1 MSVKKEVTFDDGSS
15 ATLTTLVS
23 HARGQPLQPS
33 PVPDPPTR
41 QASSTNSSTFYATDE
56 RGPLPDAD
64 AEHQDHLFRIRKDG
78 YTILR
83 GCWDA
88 GTCAAARARLDEMH
102 RELEPDAEP
111 GSAFSA
117 AHLYNK
123 GEVFEGVYQ
132 DARLLRIV
140 RHFLGDDAT
149 IMSLGDNAINGV
161 ITPPRPGDQPDV
173 ISGLHNDGSLT
184 GAFQGVGTPADDSRK
199 IVSHVLCEHS
209 NARSATH
216 HTLSI
221 VVSRGPLLPTDL
233 QAIWCLSPFSKERGG
248 TSFVCAHAAP
258 PPPLPFPRSAIQP
271 R

>member
-1 MSVKKEVTFDDGSS
+1 MDTRFVKRPIAKGVIACVTIPGS
-15 ATLTTLVS
+15 LTGVGLILGAV
-23 HARGQPLQPS
+23 R
-33 PVPDPPTR
+33 
-41 QASSTNSSTFYATDE
+41 ATD
-56 RGPLPDAD
+56 GPLPDAD

-88 GTCAAARARLDEMH
+88 GTCSAARARLDEMH

-161 ITPPRPGDQPDV
+161 ITPPHPD
-173 ISGLHNDGSLT
+173 T
-184 GAFQGVGTPADDSRK
+184 SR
-199 IVSHVLCEHS
+199 
-209 NARSATH
+209 R
-216 HTLSI
+216 
-221 VVSRGPLLPTDL
+221 RGPGARLARDGEIFRHRTRYR
-233 QAIWCLSPFSKERGG
+233 AE
-248 TSFVCAHAAP
+248 
-258 PPPLPFPRSAIQP
+258 
-271 R
+271 